1 MDSKISVAIISVLV
15 ASMVLVAGLPL
26 ISGIMGDTVTATN
39 EGAGDLRFNLVDSHV
54 AYTVNIAQNLDDTGI
69 EITNGSDVQTL
80 LYDDASIIY
89 ADDNIAIW
97 YDQSDLKLICPN
109 DGAYVSGNINDV
121 VQVSRTASG
130 VEVAI
135 GDPAEVLTFPAPTWA
150 YVANSTGKYG
160 YFENGT
166 EITVP
171 TGTPLATVGS
181 YAGVDCY
188 NGHNNYDLPLSLD
201 LTQTGNKLSGA
212 KWISAIVEDEQD
224 AKAVKEIV
232 LKDDDEK
239 EIIQKDPEDD
249 SLVKGVPTPTY
260 TDGDWGYNLV
270 VGVATIVS
278 YSGAG
283 GNIVVPATVGG
294 YPVKSVGIG
303 NNYANQNV
311 IDNNSISPNSTLT
324 LSEGIQYIN
333 VKAFSN
339 TTNIVSL
346 TLPNSLIKIG
356 DNLNSGNGAF
366 NGCTGLTSITFGNSL
381 ETIGANTFSGCT
393 GLTGALVLPDSVKNV
408 YWYAFKGCTGITSV
422 TFGNSLKYL
431 GVGSFSGCT
440 GLTGALVLPD
450 SLTTIEASNNSH
462 ANDGAFANCSG
473 LTSVTFS
480 NSLEIIPAYTFFQC
494 TGLTNLVLPD
504 NIKEISG
511 STIVS
516 IPGAFEGCTGLT
528 SITFGNSLDTIG
540 SRAFRGCTGLTGV
553 LIIPSSIVDLS
564 TTYSGNSYGQFS
576 NTNYSSIIISGSPVI
591 GDNTFSKMLN
601 VSNVLNLGETPLSP
615 GSNGLGADVEISDN
629 VPAMGYLSAVEYTEG
644 STHTGPTYDL
654 IAILPL
660 VLSAGLVLFCIAVLI
675 RRV

>member
-54 AYTVNIAQNLDDTGI
+54 AYTVSIAQNLDDTGI

-97 YDQSDLKLICPN
+97 YDLNDLKLLCPI
-109 DGAYVSGNINDV
+109 DGAYVSGNINDD

-130 VEVAI
+130 VEVSI

-160 YFENGT
+160 YFDNGT

-188 NGHNNYDLPLSLD
+188 NSHNNYDLPLALD

-212 KWISAIVEDEQD
+212 KWVMAIAEQVEPDITPLD
-224 AKAVKEIV
+224 PGS
-232 LKDDDEK
+232 
-239 EIIQKDPEDD
+239 IIIHPLDPGILDPEPDNIIM
-249 SLVKGVPTPTY
+249 SVPTPTY
-260 TDGDWGYNLV
+260 TDGDWGYDIISGGDGDGKAV
-270 VGVATIVS
+270 IVS

-283 GNIVVPATVGG
+283 GDVTVPSTVGG
-294 YPVKSVGIG
+294 YDVYRFGKGDS
-303 NNYANQNV
+303 NANV
-311 IDNNSISPNSTLT
+311 IPTSTVVNQLT
-324 LSEGIQYIN
+324 
-333 VKAFSN
+333 F
-339 TTNIVSL
+339 
-346 TLPNSLIKIG
+346 PNSLQEIG
-356 DNLNSGNGAF
+356 GFALKN
-366 NGCTGLTSITFGNSL
+366 CTSITGF
-381 ETIGANTFSGCT
+381 
-393 GLTGALVLPDSVKNV
+393 LVIPS
-408 YWYAFKGCTGITSV
+408 SV
-422 TFGNSLKYL
+422 TSIGNQAFY
-431 GVGSFSGCT
+431 GCSGFT
-440 GLTGALVLPD
+440 GPLVIP
-450 SLTTIEASNNSH
+450 SSVTSINTQTFR
-462 ANDGAFANCSG
+462 GCSG
-473 LTSVTFS
+473 LTGPIVIPSSVTSIGSQAF
-480 NSLEIIPAYTFFQC
+480 YGC
-494 TGLTNLVLPD
+494 TGFTGPLVIPSSVTTISMQAFYQCNRLDNLVLLVD
-504 NIKEISG
+504 ND
-511 STIVS
+511 
-516 IPGAFEGCTGLT
+516 T
-528 SITFGNSLDTIG
+528 SISSDTFNL
-540 SRAFRGCTGLTGV
+540 A
-553 LIIPSSIVDLS
+553 SSIK
-564 TTYSGNSYGQFS
+564 T
-576 NTNYSSIIISGSPVI
+576 I
-591 GDNTFSKMLN
+591 
-601 VSNVLNLGETPLSP
+601 LNLGTLEITTTSY
-615 GSNGLGADVEISDN
+615 GLNADEISDN

>member
-1 MDSKISVAIISVLV
+1 MDTKISVAIISVLV

-54 AYTVNIAQNLDDTGI
+54 AYTVSIAQNLDDTGI

-97 YDQSDLKLICPN
+97 YDLNDLKVICPI
-109 DGAYVSGNINDV
+109 DGAYVSANINDD

-130 VEVAI
+130 VEVSI

-188 NGHNNYDLPLSLD
+188 NSHNNYDLPLALD
-201 LTQTGNKLSGA
+201 LTQTDNVLSGA

-239 EIIQKDPEDD
+239 EIIQKDPEND

-260 TDGDWGYNLV
+260 TDGDWGYNYNGLY
-270 VGVATIVS
+270 ATIVS

-294 YPVKSVGIG
+294 YPVKYVGIG

-324 LSEGIQYIN
+324 LSEGIQYVN
-333 VKAFSN
+333 AKAFTN

-356 DNLNSGNGAF
+356 DNLNYVNGAF
-366 NGCTGLTSITFGNSL
+366 NGCTGLTSVTFGNSL

-393 GLTGALVLPDSVKNV
+393 GLTELVLPDSVKNV
-408 YWYAFKGCTGITSV
+408 YWYAFKGCTGLTSV
-422 TFGNSLKYL
+422 TFGNSFKYL
-431 GVGSFSGCT
+431 GVGAFEGCT

-450 SLTTIEASNNSH
+450 SLTTIEGPSNSH
-462 ANDGAFANCSG
+462 ANDGAFANCTG
-473 LTSVTFS
+473 ITSVTFG
-480 NSLEIIPAYTFFQC
+480 NSLEIIPPYAFFNC
-494 TGLTNLVLPD
+494 TGLTELVLPD

-511 STIVS
+511 SNQATIT
-516 IPGAFEGCTGLT
+516 GAFEGCTGLT
-528 SITFGNSLDTIG
+528 SVTFGNSLDTIG
-540 SRAFRGCTGLTGV
+540 SRTFRDCTGLTGV
-553 LIIPSSIVDLS
+553 LIIPSSVVDLS
-564 TTYSGNSYGQFS
+564 ATYSGNSYGQFS
-576 NTNYSSIIISGSPVI
+576 KTNYTSIVIAGSPVI
-591 GDNTFSKMLN
+591 GDNTFSQTLN
-601 VSNVLNLGETPLSP
+601 LSKVLNLGETVLSP
-615 GSNGLGADVEISDN
+615 GSNGLSAIVEISDN